1 MRSRSRSR
9 SIQIALLTGILSITS
24 LSLSA
29 TEVSSTDKT
38 PFITY
43 LAKKVAELIK
53 PESYDYKDY
62 SFNGLSKTFKL
73 TGNFCGD
80 TETRGFSKTVV
91 GDNTEIKMSRVRT
104 SLGTTCH
111 NKTFTRLATPTA
123 MLLIDKENNKLSG
136 THKSTDTLHGPVPLR
151 TSTMEMG
158 STFGT
163 SSKIVRTSVGGAFIQ
178 EDLMVNTATL
188 LGIEDVTVPAGSY
201 SACLKIH
208 TLRTS
213 STFGRFNRVQW
224 FCAGIGEVKR
234 MQSEGL
240 GVDGYRIWELT
251 SAN

>member
-1 MRSRSRSR
+1 MRSR
-9 SIQIALLTGILSITS
+9 SIQITLLAGFLSITS

-29 TEVSSTDKT
+29 TEVGNNNET
-38 PFITY
+38 PFISY
-43 LAKKVAELIK
+43 LANKVAELIK
-53 PESYDYKDY
+53 PKTYNYKDY

-80 TETRGFSKTVV
+80 TETRGFTKTVV
-91 GDNTEIKMSRVRT
+91 GDNTEIKMSRIRT
-104 SLGTTCH
+104 SLGVTCH
-111 NKTFTRLATPTA
+111 NKTFTRLATPSA
-123 MLLIDKENNKLSG
+123 ILLIDKENNSFSG
-136 THKSTDTLHGPVPLR
+136 LHKSTDTLHGPVPLR

-178 EDLMVNTATL
+178 DDLMVNTATL
-188 LGIEDVTVPAGSY
+188 LAVEDVTVPAGSY

-224 FCAGIGEVKR
+224 FCAGVGEVKR
-234 MQSEGL
+234 MQSEDL
-240 GVDGYRIWELT
+240 GVAGYRIWELT
-251 SAN
+251 SSN